1 MKITI
6 KPFLYSLAFISLM
19 LFGFQLV
26 EYFTYQGKQNDLA
39 LSKAQATTNALK
51 DNIENLLENIETAG
65 QSLGASFGNNEFS
78 KENVIEA
85 IKKASLDSPEIRGV
99 AACYQPNA
107 FSEGVR
113 LFCPYY
119 DKGDQTTV
127 FVEKSYDYTVKG
139 RPGTEWYT
147 GVIENGA
154 TWSDPYYGAASEEW
168 YIDYGVPFYYVS
180 GPKKGQ
186 IRGMLGLSIEVGD
199 FKNLIHSISV
209 GKTGY
214 AFITAKN
221 TTFITHPIS
230 DYIGTKSL
238 DDLIEM
244 DPNHA
249 LAQAYQAIKTGASG
263 HVEFIDKTSGKA
275 SLFYYDNIPISD
287 YGLGLF
293 FTKSNLSGSQ
303 SAINRRYVK
312 LSLTFS
318 FFLVILIALYFGRD
332 DLDRREIEILSVLT
346 SLLLFANIFLIG
358 TLQHGLSESFGE
370 TDSPPII
377 DMTSLGSFIDIQNE
391 KADRLKLEKLT
402 PVPVGIFIERM
413 EFQDSYNVNIGG
425 TVWQRYPLDVV
436 KSASIGFRFPQIS
449 PFAEAA
455 YIEESYRETVNAKE
469 GEDGYLLVGWEF
481 RVTLRLNLKYEDF
494 PFDKRHLNIEIAPL
508 SATDHLVFVP
518 DLSSYSFTNPDRKSG
533 LSKKI
538 SLSGNRIVE
547 SYFNFTTH
555 TYDASFGYPT
565 QLAFEDVP
573 VLHFNIH
580 LNRKL
585 LNAFV
590 TYLIPIF
597 VCLSLIYILIFASAK
612 TNDRQ
617 GIIESMAAF
626 FFVLIFS
633 HIDLRKDI
641 VTADL
646 IFIEYFY
653 FCTYLMIILSTLN
666 LVVYTKNKSKV
677 FDYNENQIYRAVY
690 FPLFLT
696 LILIVMLSKFY

>member
-1 MKITI
+1 MVG
-6 KPFLYSLAFISLM
+6 FSL
-19 LFGFQLV
+19 
-26 EYFTYQGKQNDLA
+26 
-39 LSKAQATTNALK
+39 
-51 DNIENLLENIETAG
+51 
-65 QSLGASFGNNEFS
+65 
-78 KENVIEA
+78 
-85 IKKASLDSPEIRGV
+85 
-99 AACYQPNA
+99 
-107 FSEGVR
+107 
-113 LFCPYY
+113 
-119 DKGDQTTV
+119 
-127 FVEKSYDYTVKG
+127 
-139 RPGTEWYT
+139 
-147 GVIENGA
+147 
-154 TWSDPYYGAASEEW
+154 
-168 YIDYGVPFYYVS
+168 
-180 GPKKGQ
+180 
-186 IRGMLGLSIEVGD
+186 EVGD

-221 TTFITHPIS
+221 NTFVTHPIS

-238 DDLIEM
+238 DNLIETE
-244 DPNHA
+244 PNHE
-249 LAQAYQAIKTGASG
+249 LVKAYQAIKAGASG
-263 HVEFIDKTSGKA
+263 HVEFVDKISGKA
-275 SLFYYDNIPISD
+275 SLFTYDNIPLSN
-287 YGLGLF
+287 YGIGVF

-303 SAINRRYVK
+303 TAINRRYVK
-312 LSLTFS
+312 LSLIFS

-346 SLLLFANIFLIG
+346 STLLFANIFLIG
-358 TLQHGLSESFGE
+358 TLQHGLSESLGK
-370 TDSPPII
+370 TDSPPIV
-377 DMTSLGSFIDIQNE
+377 DMASLGSFIDTQNE
-391 KADRLKLEKLT
+391 KVDRLKFKRLT

-413 EFQDSYNVNIGG
+413 EFQDSYNVNLGG
-425 TVWQRYPLDVV
+425 TVWQRYPLDV
-436 KSASIGFRFPQIS
+436 AENAAIGFRFPQMS

-455 YIEESYRETVNAKE
+455 YIEESYREAIETKE

-481 RVTLRLNLKYEDF
+481 RVTLRLNLKYANF
-494 PFDKRHLNIEIAPL
+494 PFDKRHLNVEIAPL
-508 SATDHLVFVP
+508 STTDHLIFVP
-518 DLSSYSFTNPDRKSG
+518 DLSSYNFTNPDRKSG

-555 TYDASFGYPT
+555 TYDTSFGYPT

-653 FCTYLMIILSTLN
+653 FATYLMIVLSTLN
-666 LVVYTKNKSKV
+666 LVIYTKDKAKI
-677 FDYNENQIYRAVY
+677 FDYNENQIYRTVY
-690 FPLFLT
+690 FPLFFT
-696 LILIVMLSKFY
+696 LVLIVMLSKFY

>member
-6 KPFLYSLAFISLM
+6 KPFLYALALFSLL

-26 EYFTYQGKQNDLA
+26 NYFTYQGKQNELA
-39 LSKAQATTNALK
+39 LSKAEATASALK
-51 DNIENLLENIETAG
+51 DNIENLLTNIEAEG
-65 QSLGASFGNNEFS
+65 QDVGAQFGNNEFS
-78 KENVIEA
+78 KEEIMEVIKNA
-85 IKKASLDSPEIRGV
+85 ALGFPEIRGV
-99 AACYQPNA
+99 TACYEPDA
-107 FSEGVR
+107 FSEETR

-119 DKGDQTTV
+119 DKVNQSYV

-139 RPGTEWYT
+139 DGTAWYT

-154 TWSDPYYGAASEEW
+154 TWADPYYGAASGAW
-168 YIDYGVPFYYVS
+168 YIDYGVPFYYAS

-186 IRGMLGLSIEVGD
+186 VRGMIGFSLEVGD

-209 GKTGY
+209 GKMDY

-221 TTFITHPIS
+221 NTFITHPIS

-238 DDLIEM
+238 DDLIKTE
-244 DPNHA
+244 PNPK
-249 LAQAYQAIKTGASG
+249 LTQAYKAIKTSASG
-263 HVEFIDKTSGKA
+263 HVELTDKASGKA

-293 FTKSNLSGSQ
+293 FTKANLSGSQ
-303 SAINRRYVK
+303 AALNRRYVK
-312 LSLTFS
+312 MSLTFS

-332 DLDRREIEILSVLT
+332 DLDRREIEILSILT
-346 SLLLFANIFLIG
+346 SVLLFANIFLIG
-358 TLQHGLSESFGE
+358 TLQHGLSESLGKA
-370 TDSPPII
+370 DSPPIV
-377 DMTSLGSFIDIQNE
+377 DMTSLGSFIDAQNE
-391 KADRLKLEKLT
+391 KTDRLKLEKLT

-425 TVWQRYPLDVV
+425 TVWQRYPLDVA
-436 KSASIGFRFPQIS
+436 KNADIGFRFPQMS

-455 YIEESYRETVNAKE
+455 YIEESYRKTVNPKE
-469 GEDGYLLVGWEF
+469 GGDGYLLVGWEF
-481 RVTLRLNLKYEDF
+481 RVTLRLNLKYENF
-494 PFDKRHLNIEIAPL
+494 PFDKRHLDIEIAPL
-508 SATDHLVFVP
+508 SATGHVIFVP
-518 DLSSYSFTNPDRKSG
+518 DLSSYSYTNPDRKSG

-555 TYDASFGYPT
+555 TYDTSFGYPT
-565 QLAFEDVP
+565 HLAFEDVP
-573 VLHFNIH
+573 VLHFNVH

-597 VCLSLIYILIFASAK
+597 VCLCLIYILIYASAK

-653 FCTYLMIILSTLN
+653 FTTYLMIVLSTLN
-666 LVVYTKNKSKV
+666 LVIYTKNKAKF
-677 FDYNENQIYRAVY
+677 FDYNENQIYRTIY

>member
-6 KPFLYSLAFISLM
+6 KPFLYALALIALV

-26 EYFTYQGKQNDLA
+26 DYFTYKGKQNDLA
-39 LSKAQATTNALK
+39 LSKAQATTRALK

-65 QSLGASFGNNEFS
+65 QELGASFGNNDFS
-78 KENVIEA
+78 KEEIMEI
-85 IKKASLDSPEIRGV
+85 IKKAALDFPEIRGV
-99 AACYQPNA
+99 TACYEPEA
-107 FSEGVR
+107 FSEKTR

-119 DKGDQTTV
+119 DKGNQSYV
-127 FVEKSYDYTVKG
+127 FVEDSYDYTIKG
-139 RPGTEWYT
+139 DGTAWYT
-147 GVIENGA
+147 GVIENGP
-154 TWSDPYYGAASEEW
+154 TWANPYYGAASEAW
-168 YIDYGVPFYYVS
+168 YVDFGVPFYYAS

-186 IRGMLGLSIEVGD
+186 VRGMIGFSLEVGD

-221 TTFITHPIS
+221 NSFVTHPIS

-238 DDLIEM
+238 DDLVKTE
-244 DPNHA
+244 PNPE
-249 LAQAYQAIKTGASG
+249 LIRAYQAIKTGASG
-263 HVEFIDKTSGKA
+263 HVEFVDKATGKP
-275 SLFYYDNIPISD
+275 SLFTYNNIPIS
-287 YGLGLF
+287 GFGIGLF

-303 SAINRRYVK
+303 IALNRRYVK
-312 LSLTFS
+312 LSLVFS
-318 FFLVILIALYFGRD
+318 FFLVIMIALYFGRD

-346 SLLLFANIFLIG
+346 STLLFANIFLIG
-358 TLQHGLSESFGE
+358 TLQHSLSESLGK
-370 TDSPPII
+370 TDSPPIV

-413 EFQDSYNVNIGG
+413 EFQDSYNVNLGG
-425 TVWQRYPLDVV
+425 TVWQRYPLDVA
-436 KSASIGFRFPQIS
+436 KHASIGFRFPQMS

-455 YIEESYRETVNAKE
+455 YIEESYRETINAKE
-469 GEDGYLLVGWEF
+469 GEPGYLLVGWEF
-481 RVTLRLNLKYEDF
+481 RVTLRLNLKYANF

-508 SATDHLVFVP
+508 SSTDHVIFIP
-518 DLSSYSFTNPDRKSG
+518 DLSSYSFTNPGRKSG

-555 TYDASFGYPT
+555 TYDTNFGYPT
-565 QLAFEDVP
+565 HLAFEDVP

-653 FCTYLMIILSTLN
+653 FTTYLMIVLSTLN
-666 LVVYTKNKSKV
+666 LVVYTKNKSKI
-677 FDYNENQIYRAVY
+677 FDYNENQLYRTIY
-690 FPLFLT
+690 FPLFFT
-696 LILIVMLSKFY
+696 LILIVMLTKFY

>member
-6 KPFLYSLAFISLM
+6 KPVLYALALISLI

-26 EYFTYQGKQNDLA
+26 DYFSYQGKQNDLA
-39 LSKAQATTNALK
+39 LAKAEATTNALK
-51 DNIENLLENIETAG
+51 GNVENLLKDIEAAG
-65 QSLGASFGNNEFS
+65 QTLGANFGSNELS
-78 KENVIEA
+78 KEDIMEA

-99 AACYQPNA
+99 AACYTPNA
-107 FSEGVR
+107 FSENTR

-119 DKGDQTTV
+119 DKGDKAYV
-127 FVEKSYDYTVKG
+127 FVEESYDYTVKG
-139 RPGTEWYT
+139 LAGTAWYT
-147 GVIENGA
+147 DVIDNGA
-154 TWSDPYYGAASEEW
+154 TWSTPYYGAASGAW
-168 YIDYGVPFYYVS
+168 YVDYGVPFYYGS
-180 GPKKGQ
+180 GPKKGK

-209 GKTGY
+209 GKMGY
-214 AFITAKN
+214 AFITAN
-221 TTFITHPIS
+221 DNTFITHPIS

-238 DDLIEM
+238 DDLIKTEAN
-244 DPNHA
+244 PE
-249 LAQAYQAIKTGASG
+249 LIEAYQAIKTGASG
-263 HVEFIDKTSGKA
+263 HVEFIDKATAKP
-275 SLFYYDNIPISD
+275 SLFYYDTLPIANF
-287 YGLGLF
+287 GLGLS

-303 SAINRRYVK
+303 TALNRRYIK
-312 LSLTFS
+312 LSMILS
-318 FFLVILIALYFGRD
+318 FFLVIMIALYFGRD
-332 DLDRREIEILSVLT
+332 DLDRREIEVLSVLT
-346 SLLLFANIFLIG
+346 SVLLFANIFLIG
-358 TLQHGLSESFGE
+358 TLQHGLSESLGE
-370 TDSPPII
+370 MDSPPIV
-377 DMTSLGSFIDIQNE
+377 DMASLGSFIDVQNE
-391 KADRLKLEKLT
+391 KSDRLKLEKLT

-425 TVWQRYPLDVV
+425 TVWQRYPLE
-436 KSASIGFRFPQIS
+436 AAEEATIGFRFPQMS

-455 YIEESYRETVNAKE
+455 YIEESYRETVSSKE
-469 GEDGYLLVGWEF
+469 GEDGYLLVGWDF
-481 RVTLRLNLKYEDF
+481 RVTLRLNLKYADF
-494 PFDKRHLNIEIAPL
+494 PFDKRHLDIEISPL
-508 SATDHLVFVP
+508 SATDNLIFIP

-533 LSKKI
+533 LSKNI

-555 TYDASFGYPT
+555 SYDTSFGYPT

-573 VLHFNIH
+573 VLHFNVH
-580 LNRKL
+580 LNRKI
-585 LNAFV
+585 LNAFI

-597 VCLSLIYILIFASAK
+597 VCLSLIYILIFACAK

-653 FCTYLMIILSTLN
+653 FTTYLMIVLSTLN
-666 LVVYTKNKSKV
+666 LVAYTKNKTKV
-677 FDYNENQIYRAVY
+677 FDYNENQIYRAIY
-690 FPLFLT
+690 FPLCFA
-696 LILIVMLSKFY
+696 LILIVMLAKFY

>member
-1 MKITI
+1 M
-6 KPFLYSLAFISLM
+6 
-19 LFGFQLV
+19 
-26 EYFTYQGKQNDLA
+26 
-39 LSKAQATTNALK
+39 
-51 DNIENLLENIETAG
+51 
-65 QSLGASFGNNEFS
+65 
-78 KENVIEA
+78 
-85 IKKASLDSPEIRGV
+85 
-99 AACYQPNA
+99 
-107 FSEGVR
+107 
-113 LFCPYY
+113 
-119 DKGDQTTV
+119 
-127 FVEKSYDYTVKG
+127 
-139 RPGTEWYT
+139 
-147 GVIENGA
+147 
-154 TWSDPYYGAASEEW
+154 
-168 YIDYGVPFYYVS
+168 DYGVPFYYALADR
-180 GPKKGQ
+180 KKGE
-186 IRGMLGLSIEVGD
+186 IRGMLGFSLEVGD

-214 AFITAKN
+214 AFITANNN
-221 TTFITHPIS
+221 TFVTHPIS
-230 DYIGTKSL
+230 DYIGTKTL
-238 DDLIEM
+238 DDLIVTE
-244 DPNHA
+244 PNPE
-249 LAQAYQAIKTGASG
+249 LAQAYQAIKAGASG
-263 HVEFIDKTSGKA
+263 HVEFSDKATGKA
-275 SLFYYDNIPISD
+275 SLFYYDNIPISG

-303 SAINRRYVK
+303 AALNRRYIK

-318 FFLVILIALYFGRD
+318 FFLVILITLYFGRD
-332 DLDRREIEILSVLT
+332 DLDRGEIEVLSVLT
-346 SLLLFANIFLIG
+346 STLLFANIFLIG
-358 TLQHGLSESFGE
+358 TLQHGLSESLGK
-370 TDSPPII
+370 TDSPPIV

-413 EFQDSYNVNIGG
+413 EFQDSYNVNLGG
-425 TVWQRYPLDVV
+425 TVWQRYPLDLA
-436 KSASIGFRFPQIS
+436 KYANIGFRFPQMS

-508 SATDHLVFVP
+508 SATDHVIFVP

-555 TYDASFGYPT
+555 TYDTSFGYPT

-573 VLHFNIH
+573 VLHFNVH

-597 VCLSLIYILIFASAK
+597 VCLCLIYILIFASAK

-653 FCTYLMIILSTLN
+653 FITYLMIVLSTLN
-666 LVVYTKNKSKV
+666 LVVYTKNKAKI
-677 FDYNENQIYRAVY
+677 FDYNENQLYRTIY

-696 LILIVMLSKFY
+696 LISNRHAL